1 MWTFNQSGLLF
12 TPARWQRTAVI
23 HWLKRTH
30 AWTGFWGAIIFLLL
44 GISGI
49 LLNHRSIWKIDTGQ
63 AVAVRAMNIP
73 VAPGDILTEK
83 DLGQW
88 AKRTLE
94 LSSEP
99 RAPRKEPERQ
109 KSVFL
114 GKALPEA
121 PKWSQQFTHPNGR
134 VTVEYIPGS
143 ASVGVKQ
150 DEDNAAGFIQNL
162 HKGSGVG
169 LIWVLF
175 LDTIAGAL
183 ITMTLTGCLLWSRL
197 HGGRLLAVGIMF
209 TSLAV
214 ALAGLWPFLL

>member
-12 TPARWQRTAVI
+12 APARWQRTTVI

-30 AWTGFWGAIIFLLL
+30 AWTGFWGALIFLLL

-49 LLNHRSIWKIDTGQ
+49 LLNHRSIWKIDTGE

-73 VAPGDILTEK
+73 VVPGDILTEK

-94 LSSEP
+94 LATEP
-99 RAPRKEPERQ
+99 RAPRKEPKRQ

-114 GKALPEA
+114 GKARPEA

-134 VTVEYIPGS
+134 ITVDYIPGS
-143 ASVGVKQ
+143 ASVSVNQ

-197 HGGRLLAVGIMF
+197 HGGRLLAVGIIF
-209 TSLAV
+209 TSLTA
-214 ALAGLWPFLL
+214 ALMGFVPFLL